1 MCFSTKGVGMLDS
14 FVSQLCSGFTQ
25 EKWPRPKGF
34 AAEGHWF
41 FVQMQAEE
49 NILPEDPEEHLDLGE
64 ISAILRQTAT

>member
-1 MCFSTKGVGMLDS
+1 MLDAS
-14 FVSQLCSGFTQ
+14 AQ

-49 NILPEDPEEHLDLGE
+49 NIPSKELEDFEDEHLDLGKMVSFYGKPQRE
-64 ISAILRQTAT
+64 NLE